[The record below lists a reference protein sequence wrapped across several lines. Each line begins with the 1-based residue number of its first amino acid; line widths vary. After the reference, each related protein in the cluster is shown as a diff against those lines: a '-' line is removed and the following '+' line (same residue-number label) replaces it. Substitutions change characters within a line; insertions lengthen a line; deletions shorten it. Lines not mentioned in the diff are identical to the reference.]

1 MSPVYTQG
9 EGWGGV
15 KTRNYFIW
23 NDKLMT
29 TPANHNIAL
38 ALSEMADHQPER
50 TALIARDGRR
60 WNFRELDAH
69 VSAYAHGL
77 AQLGVGGHDRVALM
91 VPPSPEF
98 IALAFALFRLKAPV
112 ILIDPG
118 MGYRNLLRCLAGV
131 GPTVFIGSPKAN
143 IFRRLN
149 PATFAS
155 VRQAICVG
163 TGLGLLGRNLQRVA
177 DYRRGPFATPLT
189 DADDL
194 AAIIF
199 TTGSTG
205 PPKGVRYR
213 HGVFQ
218 AQLRLI
224 RDYYGITPDDL
235 DQPAFP
241 LFGLFATALG
251 AAAVFPEM
259 DPSRPARVDPA
270 RFIKSIREQRAT
282 YSFGSPAIWNVVSKY
297 CLAKSIVLDSL
308 RLVLMAGAP
317 VSGELIDR
325 VRRILPEG
333 AVIHTPYGATEA
345 LPVASITGAEI
356 LAETWPQTRTG
367 AGVCVGQPLPGNTVK
382 IIKTSDTVLAHW
394 AAVAELL
401 PREIGEIVVSGPV
414 VTEGY
419 EQNDRENALA
429 KIADGSAVWH
439 RMGDLGYLDEQGRLW
454 FCGRRAHRV
463 VTAWGEMYTIPCEA
477 IFNEHPAVYRSALV
491 GVRRPGQSCQTPV
504 LIVEPKRKVD
514 EAVLTAELRQFAL
527 ANPLTESIGDF
538 LIHPAFPV
546 DIRHNAKIFREKLA
560 VWATEKL
567 ARVEK

>member
-1 MSPVYTQG
+1 
-9 EGWGGV
+9 
-15 KTRNYFIW
+15 
-23 NDKLMT
+23 MT
-29 TPANHNIAL
+29 APENHNIAL
-38 ALSEMADHQPER
+38 ALSEMAARQPAR
-50 TALIARDGRR
+50 TALIGRDGRR
-60 WNFRELDAH
+60 WTFQELDAH

-77 AQLGVGGHDRVALM
+77 ARLGLTSVDRVALM

-98 IALAFALFRLKAPV
+98 IALAFALFRLQAPV

-143 IFRRLN
+143 LFRRLN
-149 PATFAS
+149 PATFAT

-163 TGLGLLGRNLQRVA
+163 PGLGLLGRSLSSIA
-177 DYRRGPFATPLT
+177 TEPPGDFSTPLT
-189 DADDL
+189 SAADL

-205 PPKGVRYR
+205 PPKGVCYQ

-224 RDYYGITPDDL
+224 RDYYGITPEDL

-251 AAAVFPEM
+251 ATAVFPEL
-259 DPSRPARVDPA
+259 DPSRPARVNPA
-270 RFIKSIREQRAT
+270 RFIQSIREERVT
-282 YSFGSPAIWNVVSKY
+282 YSFGSPAIWNVVSRY
-297 CLAKSIVLDSL
+297 CLARAIILDSL

-325 VRRILPEG
+325 VRRILPAG

-367 AGVCVGQPLPGNTVK
+367 AGVCVGRPLPGNQVR
-382 IIKTSDTVLAHW
+382 IIRTSDAPIADWSAL
-394 AAVAELL
+394 AEL
-401 PREIGEIVVSGPV
+401 PPGEIGEIVVNGPV
-414 VTEGY
+414 VTAGY
-419 EQNDRENALA
+419 AQNERENTLA
-429 KIADGSAVWH
+429 KIVEGNRIWH
-439 RMGDLGYLDEQGRLW
+439 RMGDLGYLDAQGRLW

-463 VTAWGEMYTIPCEA
+463 TTAQGEMYTIPCEA
-477 IFNEHPAVYRSALV
+477 IFNEHPAVSRSALV
-491 GVRRPGQSCQTPV
+491 GVKRPGQSCQTPV
-504 LIVEPKRKVD
+504 LIVETVGKIAAGK
-514 EAVLTAELRQFAL
+514 LLLELRQLAL
-527 ANPLTESIGDF
+527 ANSLTVNIDNF
-538 LIHPAFPV
+538 LVHPAFPV

-560 VWATEKL
+560 VWAAEKL
-567 ARVEK
+567 PGAGA

>member
-1 MSPVYTQG
+1 
-9 EGWGGV
+9 
-15 KTRNYFIW
+15 
-23 NDKLMT
+23 MT
-29 TPANHNIAL
+29 TPENHNIAL
-38 ALSEMADHQPER
+38 ALSEVAARQPEQA
-50 TALIARDGRR
+50 TLIALDGRR
-60 WNFRELDAH
+60 WSFRELDSH

-77 AQLGVGGHDRVALM
+77 ASLGLTSSDRVALM

-131 GPTVFIGSPKAN
+131 GPTCFIGSPKAN
-143 IFRRLN
+143 LFRRLN
-149 PATFAS
+149 PDTFAS
-155 VRQAICVG
+155 VRQSVCVG
-163 TGLGLLGRNLQRVA
+163 PGWGLLGRSLAKVA
-177 DYRRGPFATPLT
+177 DYQPGPFATPMT
-189 DADDL
+189 AADDL

-224 RDYYGITPDDL
+224 RDYYTITPDDL

-251 AAAVFPEM
+251 ASAVFPEL
-259 DPSRPARVDPA
+259 DPSRPAKVDPA
-270 RFIKSIREQRAT
+270 RFIKSIQQQRVT
-282 YSFGSPAIWNVVSKY
+282 YSFGSPAIWNVVSRY
-297 CLAKSIVLDSL
+297 CLEQSIVLDSL

-367 AGVCVGQPLPGNTVK
+367 SGVCVGRPLPGNLVK
-382 IIKTSDTVLAHW
+382 IIQTSDAPIADW
-394 AAVAELL
+394 AAVVEL
-401 PREIGEIVVSGPV
+401 PAGQIGEIVVNGPV

-419 EQNDRENALA
+419 EQNERENALA
-429 KIADGSAVWH
+429 KIIDNGTVWH
-439 RMGDLGYLDEQGRLW
+439 RMGDLGYVDEQGRLW

-463 VTAWGEMYTIPCEA
+463 TTARGEMHTIPCEA
-477 IFNEHPAVYRSALV
+477 IFNEHPEVYRSALV
-491 GVRRPGQSCQTPV
+491 GVRRRGETSPTPV
-504 LIVEPKRKVD
+504 LIVELKRKVD
-514 EAVLTAELRQFAL
+514 AAELLGELRQLAL
-527 ANPLTESIGDF
+527 ANPLTESITDF
-538 LIHPAFPV
+538 LVHSGFPV

-560 VWATEKL
+560 VWAVGQLAWAEK
-567 ARVEK
+567 

>member
-1 MSPVYTQG
+1 MIPST
-9 EGWGGV
+9 
-15 KTRNYFIW
+15 
-23 NDKLMT
+23 
-29 TPANHNIAL
+29 NHNIAL
-38 ALSEMADHQPER
+38 ALSGVAARQPER

-60 WNFRELDAH
+60 WSFAELDTH

-77 AQLGVGGHDRVALM
+77 ARLGMTGNDRVALM

-143 IFRRLN
+143 LFRRLN
-149 PATFAS
+149 PATFAT

-163 TGLGLLGRNLQRVA
+163 HGLGLLGHNLKRVA
-177 DYRRGPFATPLT
+177 TYPAGDFPTPLT
-189 DADDL
+189 EADDL

-205 PPKGVRYR
+205 PPKGVRYH

-251 AAAVFPEM
+251 AGAVFPEM

-270 RFIKSIREQRAT
+270 RFIKSIRDQRVT
-282 YSFGSPAIWNVVSKY
+282 YSFGSPAIWNVVSRY

-325 VRRILPEG
+325 VSRILPPG
-333 AVIHTPYGATEA
+333 AAIHTPYGATEA

-356 LAETWPQTRTG
+356 LAETWSRTRTG
-367 AGVCVGQPLPGNTVK
+367 AGVCVGRPLPGNQVK
-382 IIKTSDTVLAHW
+382 IIKARDTVLALW
-394 AAVAELL
+394 SEVEEL
-401 PREIGEIVVSGPV
+401 PGGEIGEIVVSGPV
-414 VTEGY
+414 VTAGY

-429 KIADGSAVWH
+429 KIAEGNRIWH

-463 VTAWGEMYTIPCEA
+463 LSGVGEMYTIPCEA

-491 GVRRPGQSCQTPV
+491 GVTKPGQSRQTPV
-504 LIVEPKRKVD
+504 LIVELNCKVD
-514 EAVLTAELRQFAL
+514 QMKLFAELRQLAL
-527 ANPLTESIGDF
+527 ANRLTASITDF
-538 LIHPAFPV
+538 LIHPSFPV

-560 VWATEKL
+560 VWAVEKL
-567 ARVEK
+567 AWAGK

>member
-1 MSPVYTQG
+1 MPTQ
-9 EGWGGV
+9 
-15 KTRNYFIW
+15 
-23 NDKLMT
+23 
-29 TPANHNIAL
+29 NHNIAL
-38 ALSEMADHQPER
+38 ALSEVALRQPER
-50 TALIARDGRR
+50 IALIARDGRR
-60 WNFRELDAH
+60 WSFRELDRQ

-77 AQLGVGGHDRVALM
+77 ADLGLNATDRVALM

-131 GPTVFIGSPKAN
+131 GPTCFIGSPKAN
-143 IFRRLN
+143 LFRRLN
-149 PATFAS
+149 PATFAT

-163 TGLGLLGRNLQRVA
+163 PGLGVLGRTLAGLV
-177 DYRRGPFATPLT
+177 DYQKGDFPTPQT
-189 DADDL
+189 SAADL

-218 AQLRLI
+218 AQLKLI
-224 RDYYGITPDDL
+224 RDYYGITPADL

-251 AAAVFPEM
+251 AGAVFPEL
-259 DPSRPARVDPA
+259 DPSRPAAVDPA
-270 RFIKSIREQRAT
+270 RFIKSIRDERVT
-282 YSFGSPAIWNVVSKY
+282 YSFGSPAIWNVVSRY
-297 CLAKSIVLDSL
+297 CLDKGIVLDSL

-325 VRRILPEG
+325 VRRILPAG

-356 LAETWPQTRTG
+356 LAETWPRTRTG
-367 AGVCVGQPLPGNTVK
+367 AGVCVGRPLPGNSVK
-382 IIKTSDTVLAHW
+382 VIRTSDAPLPDW
-394 AAVAELL
+394 ASVAELSAGQ
-401 PREIGEIVVSGPV
+401 IGEIVVNGPV

-419 EQNDRENALA
+419 EQNQLENGLA
-429 KIADGSAVWH
+429 KISDGATVWH
-439 RMGDLGYLDEQGRLW
+439 RMGDLGYLDAQGRLW

-463 VTAWGEMYTIPCEA
+463 STGLGELYTIPCEA
-477 IFNEHPAVYRSALV
+477 IFNQHPAVKRSALV
-491 GVRRPGQSCQTPV
+491 GVTRPGQPCQTPV
-504 LIVEPKRKVD
+504 LIVEPQGKVD
-514 EAVLTAELRQFAL
+514 QAKLFGELRQLAL
-527 ANPLTESIGDF
+527 ANPLTGSIEHF
-538 LIHPAFPV
+538 LLHPAFPV

-560 VWATEKL
+560 VWATEQL
-567 ARVEK
+567 SWAEK

>member
-1 MSPVYTQG
+1 MTSP
-9 EGWGGV
+9 E
-15 KTRNYFIW
+15 
-23 NDKLMT
+23 
-29 TPANHNIAL
+29 NHNIAL
-38 ALSEMADHQPER
+38 ALSEVATRRPER
-50 TALIARDGRR
+50 TALIALDGRR
-60 WNFRELDAH
+60 WTFRELDRQ

-77 AQLGVGGHDRVALM
+77 AGLGLTSNDRVALM
-91 VPPSPEF
+91 APPSPEF

-131 GPTVFIGSPKAN
+131 GPTFFIGSPKAN
-143 IFRRLN
+143 LFRRFN

-163 TGLGLLGRNLQRVA
+163 PGWGLLGRSLDRVA
-177 DYRRGPFATPLT
+177 DDRPGDFVTPPT
-189 DADDL
+189 GADDL

-218 AQLRLI
+218 AQLRLV

-251 AAAVFPEM
+251 ATAVFPEL

-270 RFIKSIREQRAT
+270 RFIKSIRAERVT
-282 YSFGSPAIWNVVSKY
+282 YSFGSPAIWKVVSRY
-297 CLAKSIVLDSL
+297 CLEQGIVLDSL

-325 VRRILPEG
+325 VRRILPPG

-356 LAETWPQTRTG
+356 LAETWPRTRSG
-367 AGVCVGQPLPGNTVK
+367 AGVCVGRPLSGNRVK
-382 IIKTSDTVLAHW
+382 IIRTSDSAIPDW
-394 AAVAELL
+394 AAAEEL
-401 PREIGEIVVSGPV
+401 PPGRIGEIVVNGPV

-419 EQNDRENALA
+419 ERNARENALA
-429 KIADGSAVWH
+429 KISGHAGQVWH

-454 FCGRRAHRV
+454 FCGRRAHRL
-463 VTAWGEMYTIPCEA
+463 VTVRGEMYTIPCEA
-477 IFNEHPAVYRSALV
+477 IFNEHPAVFRSALV
-491 GVRRPGQSCQTPV
+491 GVTRPGESYQTPV
-504 LIVEPKRKVD
+504 LIVELNRRV
-514 EAVLTAELRQFAL
+514 EAGMLFKELRLLAL
-527 ANPLTESIGDF
+527 ANPLTESIEKF

-546 DIRHNAKIFREKLA
+546 DIRHNAKIFREKLL
-560 VWATEKL
+560 VWAEK
-567 ARVEK
+567 EMGW

>member
-1 MSPVYTQG
+1 MNGSV
-9 EGWGGV
+9 
-15 KTRNYFIW
+15 
-23 NDKLMT
+23 
-29 TPANHNIAL
+29 NHNIAL
-38 ALSEMADHQPER
+38 ALSEVAARQPER

-60 WNFRELDAH
+60 WTFRDLDSH

-77 AQLGVGGHDRVALM
+77 AQLGLTGTERVALM

-131 GPTVFIGSPKAN
+131 APTFFIGSPKAN
-143 IFRRLN
+143 LFRRLN
-149 PATFAS
+149 PATFATI
-155 VRQAICVG
+155 RQAVCVG
-163 TGLGLLGRNLQRVA
+163 PVWGMLGRSLNSVA
-177 DYRRGPFATPLT
+177 DYRQGPFLTPLT
-189 DADDL
+189 GADDL

-224 RDYYGITPDDL
+224 RDYYGITPDDI

-251 AAAVFPEM
+251 ACAVFPEL

-270 RFIKSIREQRAT
+270 RFIKSIRERRVT
-282 YSFGSPAIWNVVSKY
+282 YSFGSPAIWNVVSRY
-297 CLAKSIVLDSL
+297 CLANSIVLDSL

-317 VSGELIDR
+317 VFGELIER

-345 LPVASITGAEI
+345 LPVASLTGAEI
-356 LAETWPQTRTG
+356 LAETWPQTRRG
-367 AGVCVGQPLPGNTVK
+367 AGVCVGRPLPGNRVK
-382 IIKTSDTVLAHW
+382 IIRTSDNPLSDWGV
-394 AAVAELL
+394 VAEL
-401 PREIGEIVVSGPV
+401 PIGRIGEIVVNGPV

-429 KIADGSAVWH
+429 KIIDRGTVWH

-463 VTAWGEMYTIPCEA
+463 VTARGEMYTIQCEA

-491 GVRRPGQSCQTPV
+491 GVTRRGQSNQTPV
-504 LIVEPKRKVD
+504 MIVELHRKVAAAGLR
-514 EAVLTAELRQFAL
+514 EELRGLAQ
-527 ANPLTESIGDF
+527 ANPLTESITDF
-538 LIHPAFPV
+538 LVHPAFPV
-546 DIRHNAKIFREKLA
+546 DIRHNAKIFREQLA
-560 VWATEKL
+560 LWAAEQL
-567 ARVEK
+567 AGAKK

>member
-1 MSPVYTQG
+1 
-9 EGWGGV
+9 
-15 KTRNYFIW
+15 
-23 NDKLMT
+23 MT
-29 TPANHNIAL
+29 ESVNHNIAL
-38 ALSEMADHQPER
+38 ALSVVAARQPER
-50 TALIARDGRR
+50 TALIALDGRR
-60 WNFRELDAH
+60 WTFRELDSH

-77 AQLGVGGHDRVALM
+77 AELGLTSADRVALM

-131 GPTVFIGSPKAN
+131 GPTFFIGSSKAN
-143 IFRRLN
+143 LFRRLN
-149 PATFAS
+149 PATFAT

-163 TGLGLLGRNLQRVA
+163 PGWGLLGRQLSKVA
-177 DYRRGPFATPLT
+177 DYQQGPFVTPIT
-189 DADDL
+189 GADDL

-205 PPKGVRYR
+205 PPKGVRYH

-251 AAAVFPEM
+251 AGAVFPEL

-270 RFIKSIREQRAT
+270 RFIEPIQAQLVT
-282 YSFGSPAIWNVVSKY
+282 YSFGSPAIWNVVSRY
-297 CLAKSIVLDSL
+297 CLAEGIVLDSL

-325 VRRILPEG
+325 VRRILPPG

-356 LAETWPQTRTG
+356 LAETWPQTRGG
-367 AGVCVGQPLPGNTVK
+367 AGVCVGRPLPGNLVK
-382 IIKTSDTVLAHW
+382 IIRTSDGALSDW
-394 AAVAELL
+394 AAVVEL
-401 PREIGEIVVSGPV
+401 PAGRIGEIVVNGPV

-419 EQNDRENALA
+419 EQNAQENALA
-429 KIADGSAVWH
+429 KIKDGETVWH

-463 VTAWGEMYTIPCEA
+463 VTAGCEMYTIQCEA
-477 IFNEHPAVYRSALV
+477 VFNEHSAVYRSALV
-491 GVRRPGQSCQTPV
+491 GVTRRGENMQTPV
-504 LIVEPKRKVD
+504 LIVEPNRKVD
-514 EAVLTAELRQFAL
+514 RASLGGELRQLAL
-527 ANPLTESIGDF
+527 ANPLTESITEF
-538 LIHPAFPV
+538 LVHPAFPV

-560 VWATEKL
+560 LWAVEKL
-567 ARVEK
+567 EWAEK

>member
-1 MSPVYTQG
+1 MIES
-9 EGWGGV
+9 
-15 KTRNYFIW
+15 
-23 NDKLMT
+23 L
-29 TPANHNIAL
+29 NHNIAL
-38 ALSEMADHQPER
+38 ALSEMAARQPER

-60 WNFRELDAH
+60 WTFRELNRH

-77 AQLGVGGHDRVALM
+77 ARLGLTSTDRVALM

-131 GPTVFIGSPKAN
+131 GPTTFIGSPKAN
-143 IFRRLN
+143 LFRRLN
-149 PATFAS
+149 QATFAS
-155 VRQAICVG
+155 VRRAICVG
-163 TGLGLLGRNLQRVA
+163 TGWGLLGRNLRKIA
-177 DYRRGPFATPLT
+177 DYHQGPFATPLT
-189 DADDL
+189 GADDL

-224 RDYYGITPDDL
+224 RDYYGITPADL

-251 AAAVFPEM
+251 ATAVFPEL
-259 DPSRPARVDPA
+259 DPSRPAQVDPA
-270 RFIKSIREQRAT
+270 RFIKSIRAQRVS
-282 YSFGSPAIWNVVSKY
+282 YSFGSPAIWNVVSRY
-297 CLAKSIVLDSL
+297 CLDKSIVLDSL

-325 VRRILPEG
+325 VRRILPAG

-356 LAETWPQTRTG
+356 LAATWPQTRRG
-367 AGVCVGQPLPGNTVK
+367 AGVCVGRPLPGNTVR
-382 IIKTSDTVLAHW
+382 IIRASDGPLPVW
-394 AAVAELL
+394 SAVEEL
-401 PREIGEIVVSGPV
+401 PAGQIGEIVVNGPV

-429 KIADGSAVWH
+429 KIQDGETLWH

-463 VTAWGEMYTIPCEA
+463 TTAKGEMRTIPCEA
-477 IFNEHPAVYRSALV
+477 IFNEHPRVYRSALV
-491 GVRRPGQSCQTPV
+491 GVRRPGAVDQTPV
-504 LIVEPKRKVD
+504 IIVELKGKI
-514 EAVLTAELRQFAL
+514 EQAGLFAELRQLAE
-527 ANPLTESIGDF
+527 ANPLTESITDF
-538 LIHPAFPV
+538 LVHPAFPV

-560 VWATEKL
+560 VWAAEQL
-567 ARVEK
+567 PWAVQ